1 MAKGGQLDVR
11 EDTPERK
18 KAVLA
23 ALEQKYGIVTD
34 ACNLVGLERSTFY
47 HWLKNDPE
55 FKAAVDEI
63 QEVAIDYVESKL
75 FERITGVEV
84 MKGVDKETGEMITYS
99 LPPDVPAIS
108 LYLKTR
114 GKKRGYIERTEHT
127 GADGKAIQTETHIKI
142 IRDKGIQSPISDT
155 PLESTE
161 SSIGEETV

>member
-1 MAKGGQLDVR
+1 MAETEQLDVR
-11 EDTPERK
+11 EETPDRK

-23 ALEQKYGIVTD
+23 ALEDKYGIVTD
-34 ACNLVGLERSTFY
+34 ACRISGVERSTFY

-75 FERITGVEV
+75 FERINGVEV
-84 MKGVDKETGEMITYS
+84 FKGIDKETGEMITYS

-127 GADGKAIQTETHIKI
+127 GADGKDLNYTVTLDIGGTNNNITTIQESES
-142 IRDKGIQSPISDT
+142 RPGNQESLPGI
-155 PLESTE
+155 
-161 SSIGEETV
+161 